1 VIRQVC
7 REYDLSLPLT
17 SPQEISYFAEDSPS
31 MLWDSGQ
38 RRLKLL
44 INVGFL
50 FAFVSFGLSE
60 PVLAQGP
67 EQTGHP
73 GAFTRSSLTDPAI
86 EKRVEALLK
95 QMTLEEKVGQLAQY
109 SSGAPTGPSAG
120 NADYPNMIARGE
132 VGSLFNLDGA
142 RAANQYQHIA
152 VEKSRLHIPL
162 LFGLDVIHGFRT
174 TFPVPLALASTWDPS
189 IVEKYARI
197 AAQESSAAGVRWA
210 FSPMVDIA
218 RDPRWGRI
226 VEGAGEDPYLGS
238 VMARAYVRGYQGKRL
253 SDKESIAA
261 CVKHFVGYGAAEGG
275 RDYNTAEI
283 SEHTLREVYLPPFY
297 AALREGSASLMSSFN
312 TINGL
317 PATANPFTL
326 TGILR
331 KEWEFPGLVV
341 SDWTSVGELV
351 QHGIALD
358 GAAAARKAITAGID
372 MDMVSDSYHQHLVEL
387 VKAGKVSQARLDAA
401 VRDVLRVK
409 FALGLFEDPFTDESR
424 EVQGALPKERVDAAR
439 RAAELS
445 FVLLKN
451 STVGSRPVLPLTGE
465 TGTIALIGPL
475 VDDAGSMLGAWAGR
489 GRPEDVVT
497 LKTALEQRVGAEK
510 IRYAKGGEL
519 QTSSDAEIQ
528 KAVETARQAD
538 VVILALGEEASEQTG
553 EAASRAYLNL
563 PGRQQE
569 LLEKVSASGK
579 PVVLLLFSG
588 RPLTLPW
595 AFEHVPA
602 VVAVWFPGIQAG
614 PALVR
619 VLFGDVAPSG
629 KLVVSWPRT
638 IGQIPIYY
646 NALNTGRPAERT
658 DLTRPP
664 KTSLEKYVSR
674 YVDELNSPQFPFGY
688 GLSYSSFE
696 YFQTHVDSAKL
707 SASALNANLRR
718 AATDDAPRATASA
731 NVKNTGTRAVDEI
744 IQLYVRLTGTSMEEP
759 VRKLVGFK
767 RISLAPGESQTVSFP
782 LGAEAFSLWD
792 MQNNQRVEPSHVQLW
807 ISPDSSRGLPAE
819 LEIVE

>member
-1 VIRQVC
+1 
-7 REYDLSLPLT
+7 
-17 SPQEISYFAEDSPS
+17 
-31 MLWDSGQ
+31 MLWNSCQ
-38 RRLKLL
+38 QRLKSA
-44 INVGFL
+44 GFL
-50 FAFVSFGLSE
+50 AFLFGFASFGQSATL
-60 PVLAQGP
+60 LAQAPGP
-67 EQTGHP
+67 TGHP
-73 GAFTRSSLTDPAI
+73 GALTRSSLTDPAI

-120 NADYPNMIARGE
+120 NVDYPNMIARGE
-132 VGSLFNLDGA
+132 VGSLFNLDSA

-152 VEKSRLHIPL
+152 LEKSRLRIPL
-162 LFGLDVIHGFRT
+162 LFGLDVIHGYRT

-189 IVEKYARI
+189 IVEKAARI

-238 VMARAYVRGYQGKRL
+238 VMARAYVRGYQGRSL

-261 CVKHFVGYGAAEGG
+261 CVKHFVGYGAVEGG

-297 AALREGSASLMSSFN
+297 AAIREGSASVMSSFN

-326 TGILR
+326 SQILR
-331 KEWEFPGLVV
+331 EEWEFPGLVV
-341 SDWTSVGELV
+341 SDWTSVGEIV
-351 QHGIALD
+351 EHGIALD
-358 GAAAARKAITAGID
+358 KAQAAQKAMNAGVD

-387 VKAGKVSQARLDAA
+387 VKTGKVSQARLDAA

-424 EVQGALPKERVDAAR
+424 ENQGALPKERVEAAR
-439 RAAELS
+439 QAAERS

-451 STVGSRPVLPLTGE
+451 SVAGSRPILPLTSE
-465 TGTIALIGPL
+465 SGTIALIGPL
-475 VDDAGSMLGAWAGR
+475 ADDARNMLGPWAGR

-497 LKTALEQRVGAEK
+497 LKTALEQRVGTDK
-510 IRYAKGGEL
+510 IRFAKGGEL
-519 QTSSDAEIQ
+519 QTADDAEIQ
-528 KAVETARQAD
+528 KAIETAQKAD
-538 VVILALGEEASEQTG
+538 VVLLALGEQADTQSG

-563 PGRQQE
+563 PGRQEE
-569 LLEKVSASGK
+569 LLEKVTATGK

-602 VVAVWFPGIQAG
+602 VLAVWFPGIQAG
-614 PALVR
+614 PAIMR
-619 VLFGDVAPSG
+619 VLFGDVPPSG

-638 IGQIPIYY
+638 IGQIPVYY
-646 NALNTGRPAERT
+646 NALNTGRPPENT
-658 DLTRPP
+658 DLMHPP
-664 KTSLEKYVSR
+664 LNSVEKYLSR
-674 YVDELNSPQFPFGY
+674 YIDEQNVPQFPFGF
-688 GLSYSSFE
+688 GLSYSSLE
-696 YFQTHVDSAKL
+696 YSQTHVDSAKL
-707 SASALNANLRR
+707 SASALNANLRGG
-718 AATDDAPRATASA
+718 AADDAPRATASA
-731 NVKNTGTRAVDEI
+731 IVKNTGSRAVDEV

-767 RISLAPGESQTVSFP
+767 RISLAPGERQTVSFP

-792 MQNNQRVEPSHVQLW
+792 IQNNLRVEPSHVQLW

>member
-1 VIRQVC
+1 MIWNSWQRH
-7 REYDLSLPLT
+7 LK
-17 SPQEISYFAEDSPS
+17 SPFA
-31 MLWDSGQ
+31 GA
-38 RRLKLL
+38 
-44 INVGFL
+44 FL
-50 FAFVSFGLSE
+50 FA
-60 PVLAQGP
+60 LASLCQSAP
-67 EQTGHP
+67 LFAQTHELAGH
-73 GAFTRSSLTDPAI
+73 AIALTRSSLADPAI

-95 QMTLEEKVGQLAQY
+95 QMTLEEKAGQLAQY
-109 SSGAPTGPSAG
+109 SSGTPTGPSAG
-120 NADYPNMIARGE
+120 KADYPSMIARGE
-132 VGSLFNLDGA
+132 VGSLFNLA
-142 RAANQYQHIA
+142 SVQAANQYQHIA

-162 LFGLDVIHGFRT
+162 LFGLDVVHGFRT
-174 TFPVPLALASTWDPS
+174 MFPVPLALASTWDPS

-197 AAQESSAAGVRWA
+197 AAQESSAVGVRWA

-238 VMARAYVRGYQGKRL
+238 VMARAYVRGYQGKSL

-275 RDYNTAEI
+275 RDYNTTEI

-297 AALREGSASLMSSFN
+297 AAVREGSASVMSSFN

-317 PATANPFTL
+317 AATANPFTL
-326 TGILR
+326 TQILR
-331 KEWEFPGLVV
+331 KEWQFPGLVV

-351 QHGIALD
+351 AHGIALD
-358 GAAAARKAITAGID
+358 GSGAARKAMNAGVD
-372 MDMVSDSYHQHLVEL
+372 MDMMSDSYHQHLVEL
-387 VKAGKVSQARLDAA
+387 VKSGKVSQARLDAA

-424 EVQGALPKERVDAAR
+424 EVQGALPKERLETAR
-439 RAAELS
+439 QAAELS

-451 STVGSRPVLPLTGE
+451 SVVGSRPVLPLTGE
-465 TGTIALIGPL
+465 SGTIALIGPL
-475 VDDAGSMLGAWAGR
+475 ADDAKNMLGAWAGR

-497 LKTALEQRVGAEK
+497 LKAALEEKLGAEK

-519 QTSSDAEIQ
+519 QSSNDAEIQ
-528 KAVETARQAD
+528 NAVETAKAAD
-538 VVILALGEEASEQTG
+538 VVLIALGEEASVQTG

-569 LLEKVSASGK
+569 LLEKVTATGK

-602 VVAVWFPGIQAG
+602 IVAAWFPGIQAG
-614 PALVR
+614 PALVQ

-646 NALNTGRPAERT
+646 NALNTGRPAGST
-658 DLTRPP
+658 DLTHPARN
-664 KTSLEKYVSR
+664 SLEKYVSR
-674 YVDELNSPQFPFGY
+674 YVDELNGPQFPFGY
-688 GLSYSSFE
+688 GLSYSSVE
-696 YFQTHVDSAKL
+696 YSQTNVDTTKL
-707 SASALNANLRR
+707 GAAALNESLRR
-718 AATDDAPRATASA
+718 DATDKGLHATASA
-731 NVKNTGTRAVDEI
+731 KVRNTGTRTVDEI
-744 IQLYVRLTGTSMEEP
+744 VELYVRLTGTSMEEP

-767 RISLAPGESQTVSFP
+767 RISLAPGETQTVSFP

-792 MQNNQRVEPSHVQLW
+792 MQNNLRVEASHVQVW
-807 ISPDSSRGLPAE
+807 VSPDSSRGLPAE
-819 LEIVE
+819 LVIVE

>member
-1 VIRQVC
+1 
-7 REYDLSLPLT
+7 
-17 SPQEISYFAEDSPS
+17 

-38 RRLKLL
+38 RRCRLSIRVAFLL
-44 INVGFL
+44 TL
-50 FAFVSFGLSE
+50 ASFGLSG
-60 PVLAQGP
+60 PVFAQASGSNSHAAALTHSP
-67 EQTGHP
+67 
-73 GAFTRSSLTDPAI
+73 LTDPAI
-86 EKRVEALLK
+86 EKRVDALMK

-120 NADYPNMIARGE
+120 NADYPSMIGRGE
-132 VGSLFNLDGA
+132 VGSLFNLDSV

-189 IVEKYARI
+189 IVEKAARI
-197 AAQESSAAGVRWA
+197 AAQESSAAGVRWV
-210 FSPMVDIA
+210 FSPMVDVA

-238 VMARAYVRGYQGKRL
+238 VMARAYVRGYQGKSLRN
-253 SDKESIAA
+253 KESVAA
-261 CVKHFVGYGAAEGG
+261 CVKHFVGYGAAEAG

-283 SEHTLREVYLPPFY
+283 SEHTLREVYFPPFY
-297 AALREGSASLMSSFN
+297 AALSEGSVSLMSSFN
-312 TINGL
+312 TLNGL

-326 TGILR
+326 TQILR

-351 QHGIALD
+351 PHGIALD
-358 GAAAARKAITAGID
+358 GAMAARKAITAGVD
-372 MDMVSDSYHQHLVEL
+372 MDMVSDSYHQHLADL
-387 VKAGKVSQARLDAA
+387 VKSGKVSQPRLDEA
-401 VRDVLRVK
+401 VRNVLRVK

-424 EVQGALPKERVDAAR
+424 EVHGALPKERVEHAR
-439 RAAELS
+439 LAAERS

-451 STVGSRPVLPLTGE
+451 SGAGSRPILPLAGDP
-465 TGTIALIGPL
+465 GTIAVIGPL
-475 VDDAGSMLGAWAGR
+475 ADDANNMLGPWSGR
-489 GRPEDVVT
+489 GRPEDAVT
-497 LKTALEQRVGAEK
+497 LKTALEQRVGAGK
-510 IRYAKGGEL
+510 IRYAKGAEF
-519 QTSSDAEIQ
+519 QTASDAEIQ
-528 KAVETARQAD
+528 KAVEAAQGAD
-538 VVILALGEEASEQTG
+538 VVVLALGEEAAAQSG

-563 PGRQQE
+563 PGRQEE
-569 LLEKVSASGK
+569 LLEKVTATGK

-595 AFEHVPA
+595 AFEHVPTI
-602 VVAVWFPGIQAG
+602 VAAWFPGIQAG

-646 NALNTGRPAERT
+646 NALNTGRPAGDT
-658 DLTRPP
+658 DLTHPP
-664 KTSLEKYVSR
+664 TNSPEKFVSR
-674 YVDELNSPQFPFGY
+674 YIDEQNSPLFPFGY
-688 GLSYSSFE
+688 GLSYSSLE
-696 YFQTHVDSAKL
+696 YSQTRVDSSKL
-707 SASALNANLRR
+707 SAVGMNETLRAVASDKSAG
-718 AATDDAPRATASA
+718 ATASA
-731 NVKNTGTRAVDEI
+731 MVKNTGNRAVDEVV
-744 IQLYVRLTGTSMEEP
+744 QVYVRLTGTSMEEP

-782 LGAEAFSLWD
+782 LGADAFSLWD
-792 MQNNQRVEPSHVQLW
+792 MENHLRVEASHVQVW
-807 ISPDSSRGLPAE
+807 ISPDSSRGLPVA

>member
-1 VIRQVC
+1 MPWNSC
-7 REYDLSLPLT
+7 H
-17 SPQEISYFAEDSPS
+17 
-31 MLWDSGQ
+31 
-38 RRLKLL
+38 RRLTILVGMGVLSAL
-44 INVGFL
+44 I
-50 FAFVSFGLSE
+50 SFWLSD
-60 PVLAQGP
+60 PILAQAP
-67 EQTGHP
+67 EPARRPTALAH
-73 GAFTRSSLTDPAI
+73 SSLTDPAI
-86 EKRVEALLK
+86 EKRVDALLK

-120 NADYPNMIARGE
+120 NADYPDMIARGE
-132 VGSLFNLDGA
+132 VGSLFNLDSVH
-142 RAANQYQHIA
+142 AANQYQHIA
-152 VEKSRLHIPL
+152 MEKSRLHIPL
-162 LFGLDVIHGFRT
+162 LFGLDIIHGFRT
-174 TFPVPLALASTWDPS
+174 TFPVPLAMASTWDPS
-189 IVEKYARI
+189 IVEQYARI

-238 VMARAYVRGYQGKRL
+238 VMARAYVRGYQGKSL

-297 AALREGSASLMSSFN
+297 AALSEGSVSLMSSFN

-331 KEWEFPGLVV
+331 KEWGFPGLVV

-351 QHGIALD
+351 QHGIVRDKA
-358 GAAAARKAITAGID
+358 GAAQKAMTAGID
-372 MDMVSDSYHQHLVEL
+372 MDMVSDSYHQHLASL
-387 VKAGKVSQARLDAA
+387 VRSGKVSQARLDAA

-451 STVGSRPVLPLTGE
+451 STVGSRPVLPLTG
-465 TGTIALIGPL
+465 GSGIIALIGPL
-475 VDDAGSMLGAWAGR
+475 AHDARNMLGAWEGR

-510 IRYAKGGEL
+510 IRYAKGGEF
-519 QTSSDAEIQ
+519 QTSRDAEIQ
-528 KAVETARQAD
+528 KAVETAQQAD
-538 VVILALGEEASEQTG
+538 VVLLALGEEASEQTG
-553 EAASRAYLNL
+553 EAGSRAYLNL

-569 LLEKVSASGK
+569 LLEKVTATGK

-602 VVAVWFPGIQAG
+602 ILAAWFPGIQAG
-614 PALVR
+614 PALVN

-646 NALNTGRPAERT
+646 NALNTGRPADDT

-664 KTSLEKYVSR
+664 RTSLEKYISR
-674 YVDELNSPQFPFGY
+674 YVDEQNSPQFPFGY
-688 GLSYSSFE
+688 GHSYSSLE
-696 YFQTHVDSAKL
+696 YSQTHVDSAKL
-707 SASALNANLRR
+707 SASALNATLRR
-718 AATDDAPRATASA
+718 SATDDAPRATASA
-731 NVKNTGTRAVDEI
+731 IVKNTGSRAVDEVV
-744 IQLYVRLTGTSMEEP
+744 QLYIRLTGTSMEEP

-767 RISLAPGESQTVSFP
+767 RISLGPGESQSVSFP

-792 MQNNQRVEPSHVQLW
+792 TQNNLRVEPSHVQLW
-807 ISPDSSRGLPAE
+807 ISPDSSRGLAAE

>member
-1 VIRQVC
+1 MSWNSCQQLRK
-7 REYDLSLPLT
+7 SLFVVTLL
-17 SPQEISYFAEDSPS
+17 FVLLGFSPS
-31 MLWDSGQ
+31 GTVRAQ
-38 RRLKLL
+38 
-44 INVGFL
+44 
-50 FAFVSFGLSE
+50 APE
-60 PVLAQGP
+60 PA
-67 EQTGHP
+67 GHS
-73 GAFTRSSLTDPAI
+73 AAVTRSFLTDPAI
-86 EKRVEALLK
+86 EKRVDALLK

-132 VGSLFNLDGA
+132 VGSLFNLDSA
-142 RAANQYQHIA
+142 HAANLYQHIA
-152 VEKSRLHIPL
+152 MEKSRLHIPL

-238 VMARAYVRGYQGKRL
+238 VMARAYVRGYQGKSL

-261 CVKHFVGYGAAEGG
+261 CVKHFVGYGAAEAG
-275 RDYNTAEI
+275 RDYNAAEI
-283 SEHTLREVYLPPFY
+283 SEHTLREIYLPPFY
-297 AALREGSASLMSSFN
+297 AALREGSATLMSSFN
-312 TINGL
+312 AINGL

-331 KEWEFPGLVV
+331 NEWKFPGLVV

-351 QHGIALD
+351 QHGIVRDKA
-358 GAAAARKAITAGID
+358 GAAQKAMTAGID
-372 MDMVSDSYHQHLVEL
+372 MDMVSDSYHQNLADL
-387 VKAGKVSQARLDAA
+387 VKSGKVSQARLDEA
-401 VRDVLRVK
+401 VRHVLRVK

-424 EVQGALPKERVDAAR
+424 EIHGTLPKERVDAAR

-445 FVLLKN
+445 FVLLEN
-451 STVGSRPVLPLTGE
+451 STVGSRPVLPLASE
-465 TGTIALIGPL
+465 SGTIALIGPL
-475 VDDAGSMLGAWAGR
+475 ADDAKNMLGPWAGR

-497 LKTALEQRVGAEK
+497 IKTALEQRVGTDK
-510 IRYAKGGEL
+510 IRFAKGGEL
-519 QTSSDAEIQ
+519 QTAGDAEIQ
-528 KAVETARQAD
+528 KAVETAKQAD
-538 VVILALGEEASEQTG
+538 VVLIALGEEADTQSG

-569 LLEKVSASGK
+569 LLEKVTATGK

-588 RPLTLPW
+588 RPLMLPW

-602 VVAVWFPGIQAG
+602 IVAAWFPGIQAG

-619 VLFGDVAPSG
+619 VLFGDVPPSG

-638 IGQIPIYY
+638 IGQVPIYY
-646 NALNTGRPAERT
+646 NALNTGRPPGKT
-658 DLTRPP
+658 NLTHPP
-664 KTSLEKYVSR
+664 IDSMEKYLSR
-674 YVDELNSPQFPFGY
+674 YIDEQNSPQFPFGF
-688 GLSYSSFE
+688 GLSYSSLE
-696 YFQTHVDSAKL
+696 YSQTHVDSAKL
-707 SASALNANLRR
+707 NASALNGNLRR
-718 AATDDAPRATASA
+718 AATDKAPQATASA
-731 NVKNTGTRAVDEI
+731 SVKNTGTRAVDEVV
-744 IQLYVRLTGTSMEEP
+744 QLYIRLIGTSMEEP

-767 RISLAPGESQTVSFP
+767 HISLAPGESQTVSFP

-792 MQNNQRVEPSHVQLW
+792 MQNKLRVEPSRVQLW

>member
-1 VIRQVC
+1 
-7 REYDLSLPLT
+7 
-17 SPQEISYFAEDSPS
+17 
-31 MLWDSGQ
+31 MLWNSCQQ
-38 RRLKLL
+38 RRKSPW
-44 INVGFL
+44 IAAIL
-50 FAFVSFGLSE
+50 FALVSFGPSE
-60 PVLAQGP
+60 RVLAQAP
-67 EQTGHP
+67 EPAVHP
-73 GAFTRSSLTDPAI
+73 SALTHSSLTDPAI
-86 EKRVEALLK
+86 ETRVDALLK

-132 VGSLFNLDGA
+132 VGSLFNLDSV

-152 VEKSRLHIPL
+152 AEKSRLHIPL

-174 TFPVPLALASTWDPS
+174 TFPVPLAMASTWDPS

-226 VEGAGEDPYLGS
+226 VEGAGEDPFLGS
-238 VMARAYVRGYQGKRL
+238 VMARAYVRGYQGKSL

-283 SEHTLREVYLPPFY
+283 SEHTLREIYLPPFY

-331 KEWEFPGLVV
+331 KEWGFPGLVV

-351 QHGIALD
+351 AHGIARD
-358 GAAAARKAITAGID
+358 KAVAAQKAMAAGVD
-372 MDMVSDSYHQHLVEL
+372 MDMISDSYHQHLADL
-387 VKAGKVSQARLDAA
+387 VKSGKVSQARLDAA

-424 EVQGALPKERVDAAR
+424 EIKGALPTERVEAAR
-439 RAAELS
+439 LAAERS

-451 STVGSRPVLPLTGE
+451 SVAGSRPILPLTSE
-465 TGTIALIGPL
+465 SGTIALIGPL
-475 VDDAGSMLGAWAGR
+475 ADDARNMLGPWAGR

-497 LKTALEQRVGAEK
+497 LKTALEQRVGANK
-510 IRYAKGGEL
+510 IRFAKGGEL
-519 QTSSDAEIQ
+519 QTADDAEIQ
-528 KAVETARQAD
+528 KAIETAQKAD
-538 VVILALGEEASEQTG
+538 VVLLALGEQADTQSG

-569 LLEKVSASGK
+569 LLEKVTATGK

-602 VVAVWFPGIQAG
+602 VLAVWFPGIQAG
-614 PALVR
+614 PAIVR
-619 VLFGDVAPSG
+619 VLFGDVPPSG

-638 IGQIPIYY
+638 IGQIPVYY
-646 NALNTGRPAERT
+646 NALNTGRPPGNM
-658 DLTRPP
+658 DLTHPP
-664 KTSLEKYVSR
+664 RNSAEKYLSR
-674 YVDELNSPQFPFGY
+674 YIDEQNVPQFPFGF
-688 GLSYSSFE
+688 GLSYSSLE
-696 YFQTHVDSAKL
+696 YSQTHVDSAKL
-707 SASALNANLRR
+707 SASNNSIH
-718 AATDDAPRATASA
+718 ATASA
-731 NVKNTGTRAVDEI
+731 SVKNAGNRAVDEVV
-744 IQLYVRLTGTSMEEP
+744 QLYIRLTGTSMAEP

-792 MQNNQRVEPSHVQLW
+792 MQNKLRVEPSHVQLW

-819 LEIVE
+819 LEIIE

>member
-1 VIRQVC
+1 MPWNLA
-7 REYDLSLPLT
+7 Y
-17 SPQEISYFAEDSPS
+17 
-31 MLWDSGQ
+31 
-38 RRLKLL
+38 RRLKS
-44 INVGFL
+44 IVIVGYLSFL
-50 FAFVSFGLSE
+50 ASLQLSG
-60 PVLAQGP
+60 PVLAQAP
-67 EQTGHP
+67 ERTGHP
-73 GAFTRSSLTDPAI
+73 PAVTHSPLTDPAI
-86 EKRVEALLK
+86 EKRVDALLK

-132 VGSLFNLDGA
+132 VGSLFNLDSA
-142 RAANQYQHIA
+142 HAANQYQHIA
-152 VEKSRLHIPL
+152 MEKSRLHIPL

-197 AAQESSAAGVRWA
+197 AAQESSAAGVRWV

-238 VMARAYVRGYQGKRL
+238 VMARAYVRGYQGKSL
-253 SDKESIAA
+253 SDKESVAA
-261 CVKHFVGYGAAEGG
+261 CVKHFVGYGAVEGG

-283 SEHTLREVYLPPFY
+283 SEHTLREVYFPPFY
-297 AALREGSASLMSSFN
+297 AALREGSVSLMSSFN
-312 TINGL
+312 TLNGL
-317 PATANPFTL
+317 PASANPFTL
-326 TGILR
+326 TQILHD
-331 KEWEFPGLVV
+331 EWRFPGLVV

-351 QHGIALD
+351 AHGVARD
-358 GAAAARKAITAGID
+358 KAVAAQKAINAGVD
-372 MDMVSDSYHQHLVEL
+372 MDMVSDSYHQNLTHLV
-387 VKAGKVSQARLDAA
+387 KSGNVSQARLDAA

-409 FALGLFEDPFTDESR
+409 FALGLFEDPFTSEAR
-424 EVQGALPKERVDAAR
+424 EIQGALPQERMEAAR
-439 RAAELS
+439 LAAERS

-451 STVGSRPVLPLTGE
+451 SMAGSRPVLPLTGE
-465 TGTIALIGPL
+465 SGTIALIGPFA
-475 VDDAGSMLGAWAGR
+475 DNPQNMLGPWAGR

-497 LKTALEQRVGAEK
+497 LKTALEQRAGAGK
-510 IRYAKGGEL
+510 IRYAKGGEV
-519 QTSSDAEIQ
+519 QTASDAEIQ
-528 KAVETARQAD
+528 KAVEVAQQSD
-538 VVILALGEEASEQTG
+538 VVIITLGEEAGAQSG

-563 PGRQQE
+563 PGRQEE
-569 LLEKVSASGK
+569 LLEKVIATGK

-595 AFEHVPA
+595 AFEHVAA
-602 VVAVWFPGIQAG
+602 VVAAWFPGIQAG

-619 VLFGDVAPSG
+619 VLFGDVPPSG

-638 IGQIPIYY
+638 VGQVPIYY
-646 NALNTGRPAERT
+646 NAFNTGRPADGY
-658 DLTRPP
+658 DLTHPP
-664 KTSLEKYVSR
+664 RNSLEKYVSR
-674 YVDELNSPQFPFGY
+674 YIDEQNSPQFPFGF
-688 GLSYSSFE
+688 GLSYSSLE
-696 YFQTHVDSAKL
+696 YSQTQVDSTKL

-718 AATDDAPRATASA
+718 AAPDNALHATASA
-731 NVKNTGTRAVDEI
+731 SVKNAGNRAVDEVV
-744 IQLYVRLTGTSMEEP
+744 QLYIRLIGTSMEEP

-782 LGAEAFSLWD
+782 LGAEDFSLWD
-792 MQNNQRVEPSHVQLW
+792 MQNNLSVEPAHVQLW